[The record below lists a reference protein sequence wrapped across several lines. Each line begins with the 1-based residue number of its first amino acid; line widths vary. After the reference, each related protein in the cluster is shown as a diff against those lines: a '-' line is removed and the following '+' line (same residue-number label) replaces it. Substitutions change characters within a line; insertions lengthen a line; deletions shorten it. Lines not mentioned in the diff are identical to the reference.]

1 MRAFKSAVAKSRA
14 RLLVTCL
21 LVWMASILSAQTQ
34 QLPPDHPAVG
44 APDGRSAASDL
55 TERLRPSSASPA
67 SIPIARK
74 NLIDEFIFGKME
86 KAGVPHAGL
95 SSDEEFF
102 RRIHIDLTGR
112 LPQDEPLRAFLA
124 SRDPDKRDKLIDQLT
139 TSRPYETKWTYFF
152 NDIYKPAP
160 GRIGNTAKN
169 VFYLWVRDNIHLDRP
184 YNEVV
189 YEMLTSNATSNWY
202 IGPASYV
209 ARWVITA
216 VACEDEVHEDTSD
229 ELAVHAAKD
238 FLGVDISCASCHDG
252 ARHLEKIN
260 LYLSQRKRE
269 EIWKMAAFFGRTNV
283 LRRTE
288 VSTAQDEY
296 SIDDNGPGYDP
307 SARSV
312 IRVPRRGKPGLLE
325 PVYMFTGA
333 TPDPAKHPRPE
344 FARLLTSDPQ
354 FARAT
359 VNLLWAEM
367 FGVGIVEPVFSFD
380 LARLDPKN
388 PPPAPWGL
396 QPSHPELLEAL
407 AQYFRDNNYSIR
419 SVLKL
424 IAKSNAY
431 QLSSQFPGEWKE
443 SYAPYFARKFVRRL
457 KAEEV
462 YDSLVGATNVF
473 YDVPIRGT
481 DIKVRYAA
489 EAYSPDE
496 FVRNVNDP
504 ILKEIHFFLESFGQT
519 NRQSSE
525 RSNDGAITQAV
536 QLMNSPLVHR
546 QIKASEGSYL
556 AGLLKQEIPD
566 EEKIVRLYERFL
578 IRRPMPTE
586 VTDAKDIVKGGAAGW
601 EDLQWLLVNRV
612 EFVHNF

>member
-1 MRAFKSAVAKSRA
+1 M
-14 RLLVTCL
+14 
-21 LVWMASILSAQTQ
+21 
-34 QLPPDHPAVG
+34 
-44 APDGRSAASDL
+44 
-55 TERLRPSSASPA
+55 
-67 SIPIARK
+67 
-74 NLIDEFIFGKME
+74 
-86 KAGVPHAGL
+86 PHAGL

-112 LPQDEPLRAFLA
+112 LPQDEQLRAFLA
-124 SRDPDKRDKLIDQLT
+124 SSDPDKRDKLIDQLA

-184 YNEVV
+184 YNEIV

-325 PVYMFTGA
+325 PVYMFTASDSGSGEASATGIRAPADVGSTVRARHREPALGRDVRCRHCRASLRFRPGA
-333 TPDPAKHPRPE
+333 SRSEESAAGALGPATVASGT
-344 FARLLTSDPQ
+344 ARS
-354 FARAT
+354 ARA
-359 VNLLWAEM
+359 VFPRQQLQHPIGVEADREVQCVSALVAVPGRVEGELCAVLCAQVRAPAES
-367 FGVGIVEPVFSFD
+367 GGSLR
-380 LARLDPKN
+380 LARGRDERLHRRADPR
-388 PPPAPWGL
+388 
-396 QPSHPELLEAL
+396 H
-407 AQYFRDNNYSIR
+407 R
-419 SVLKL
+419 
-424 IAKSNAY
+424 
-431 QLSSQFPGEWKE
+431 
-443 SYAPYFARKFVRRL
+443 
-457 KAEEV
+457 
-462 YDSLVGATNVF
+462 
-473 YDVPIRGT
+473 
-481 DIKVRYAA
+481 
-489 EAYSPDE
+489 
-496 FVRNVNDP
+496 
-504 ILKEIHFFLESFGQT
+504 
-519 NRQSSE
+519 RQSRATRPKRTHRTS
-525 RSNDGAITQAV
+525 SSGA
-536 QLMNSPLVHR
+536 
-546 QIKASEGSYL
+546 
-556 AGLLKQEIPD
+556 
-566 EEKIVRLYERFL
+566 
-578 IRRPMPTE
+578 
-586 VTDAKDIVKGGAAGW
+586 
-601 EDLQWLLVNRV
+601 
-612 EFVHNF
+612 